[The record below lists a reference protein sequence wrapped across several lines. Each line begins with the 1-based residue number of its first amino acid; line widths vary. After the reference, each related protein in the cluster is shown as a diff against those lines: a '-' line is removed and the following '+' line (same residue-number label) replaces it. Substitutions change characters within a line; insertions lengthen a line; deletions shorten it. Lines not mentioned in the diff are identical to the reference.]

1 MLATPWQGGMA
12 GARFAFTT
20 VICGGN
26 NTAPAERDLLLLIRD
41 VLLADDNLVFDT
53 RRDESRD
60 G

>member
-1 MLATPWQGGMA
+1 MA